1 MRARKQTLQTTV
13 TVLSGLLTLLLMA
26 PTASAD
32 RRTFAFTYGYMT
44 LPKGGLEAEHYLDAK
59 IRRRDDPDTAEIESI
74 IGADFRHQVELEYGI
89 TDRWDFGLYNV
100 FEQKQFGT
108 FTYRGAKLRT
118 RYRIGDEGKW
128 FIDPAIYGELVV
140 YTDQVKLEEIIILA
154 KKFYKF
160 EVAVNLKFEQGWKT
174 TGPDKDFKFEFIPS
188 LGFAWHITDW
198 VAVGFEYVGKVE
210 VEGKD
215 VEHAHY
221 IGPSVNFS
229 GKRFYWSLAFHP
241 EFASSGGKR
250 LRYQA
255 RSVFGVT
262 F

>member
-1 MRARKQTLQTTV
+1 MTFEYTV
-13 TVLSGLLTLLLMA
+13 AALSGLLTLVLVA
-26 PTASAD
+26 PTAHAD

-44 LPKGGLEAEHYLDAK
+44 LPKGGFEAEHYVDAK
-59 IRRRDDPDTAEIESI
+59 IARRDDPSTPDPAVESI
-74 IGADFRHQVELEYGI
+74 IGADWRHQVELEYGI
-89 TDRWDFGLYNV
+89 TDRWDFGFYNV
-100 FEQKQFGT
+100 FEQKQFGN
-108 FTYRGAKLRT
+108 FVYRGAKLRT
-118 RYRIGDEGKW
+118 RYRFGDEGRF

-154 KKFYKF
+154 KKFSKF

-174 TGPDKDFKFEFIPS
+174 TGPDKDFKFEFVPS

-198 VAVGFEYVGKVE
+198 IAVGVEYVGKVE

-221 IGPSVNFS
+221 IGPSVNVS
-229 GKRFYWSLAFHP
+229 GKRFYWTLAFHP
-241 EFASSGGKR
+241 EFASSSGKR
-250 LRYQA
+250 LAYQA
-255 RSVFGVT
+255 RSVFGVL